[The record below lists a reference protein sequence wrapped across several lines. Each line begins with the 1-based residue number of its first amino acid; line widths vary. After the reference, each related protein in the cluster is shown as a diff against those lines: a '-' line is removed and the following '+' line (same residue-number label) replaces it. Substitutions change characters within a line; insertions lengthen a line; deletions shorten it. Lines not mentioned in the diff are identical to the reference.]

1 MISDMAFIHPQAHV
15 EGATV
20 GARTNDVGQ
29 RFDTDDRN
37 FLASRGVVFCTSF
50 KAGGRTYGGN
60 IIAPSMAHAE
70 EIAFGR
76 GLNEEIVGVMV
87 ETGID
92 P

>member
-1 MISDMAFIHPQAHV
+1 MTVRIHPSRPIADAIPFDDL
-15 EGATV
+15 E
-20 GARTNDVGQ
+20 